1 MNEKNGNGIPI
12 FFENEKTDN
21 VQDNNNIFNI
31 DLNDKIIKIIPMRD
45 TCMYPKVLM
54 PLLVDRKSS
63 MQVIDDAVID
73 DKIIG
78 LHLKKGDDNN
88 KEVEPVGVVSIIHSL
103 MRLPREQR
111 VIVQG
116 LRRVRIKE
124 ILTVSPYITA
134 KVEVI
139 DDEIDYTSRQDIEME
154 ALKRQLSS
162 AWQTYVKANNNMPEE
177 LAGIPLNFTEFDV
190 LTDTIALHLP
200 LDISV
205 KQDIL
210 ETRGIRK
217 RMSKVLSCIL
227 REVELFE
234 LGAKIQHDAHGEISK
249 SQKEYFLREQIKAIK
264 RELGDF
270 VDPENELEAIE
281 KKIEDAHMPP
291 EADKQARKE
300 LSRLER
306 INPASPEYTVAMTY
320 IDWLLSLPWNKY
332 TEENIDIKEVKKSLD
347 RDHYGLEDIKD
358 RILEYLSVVKFKKDK
373 GARHP
378 ILCLVGPPGVGK
390 TSLGKSIA
398 NAIGR
403 KFVRISLGGV
413 RDEAEIRGHRRTY
426 IGALPGQIIQGMK
439 RAETCNPLFMLDE
452 IDKLNS
458 DMRGDPASA
467 LLEVLDPEQNS
478 SFRDHYIEV
487 TYDLSKVFF
496 VTTAN
501 TLETISGP
509 LRDRMEIL
517 ELSGYTEEEKYE
529 IAKRHLIPK
538 QLEEHGLTKQ
548 HISFV
553 KEGILEIIRS
563 FTREAGVRTLERK
576 IASVCRKTARLWAE
590 GEVDSVVKINKKK
603 VQEYLGAPRFVTEE
617 LDDRVKIPG
626 VMVGMAWTMAGGD
639 ILYIEAT
646 KMAGKGN
653 LQVTGQLGDVMK
665 ESAQIAYSYI
675 KANAESLGLSP
686 NFYDN
691 IDIHIHVPAG
701 ATPKDGPSAGITLA
715 CAILSLLTN
724 KKATNRL
731 SMTGELTLRGKVLP
745 IGGVKEKLLAASRV
759 GIKDVI
765 VPKANMKDVNE
776 DVPPQILEKLN
787 VHYVDDVH
795 EAFDLA
801 ISK

>member
-1 MNEKNGNGIPI
+1 MNERNGKGIPI

-45 TCMYPKVLM
+45 SCMYPKVLM

-78 LHLKKGDDNN
+78 LHLKKGDDNT

-124 ILTVSPYITA
+124 ILSTTPYITA

-162 AWQTYVKANNNMPEE
+162 AWQTYVKANSNMPEE

-320 IDWLLSLPWNKY
+320 IDWLLSLPWDKY

-646 KMAGKGN
+646 KMVGKGN

-675 KANAESLGLSP
+675 KANAESLGLDP
-686 NFYDN
+686 KFYEN
-691 IDIHIHVPAG
+691 IDVHIHVPAG

-787 VHYVDDVH
+787 VHYVEDVH